1 MLNNKKIEKI
11 TKDDNKNYIFSE
23 YGFYKVTIS
32 GYLSTD
38 SPEITKTIYFTILN
52 NNEAMKEFSFVS
64 LNGQNITKVLRDG
77 KDVTTE
83 LKRVLALFPLLP
95 EEDGTYNQNKLN
107 QLSALFDADFEKS
120 YLYNLNLKS
129 EIDYTSSISKDEEDN
144 DLVLIEK
151 YIASGE
157 YEIFV
162 KTQNIILGEQIYSFK
177 VWMRDK
183 DAKININSSLVEGG
197 ETSKAITLS
206 YNPYLIFTQIGD
218 CEIYLND
225 TVIAKIDN
233 SSVNDVNTY
242 VIPRDAKGTFIVQVK
257 SLSGNTELSF
267 VLNKKEP
274 LSTVSIIVI
283 VVATLLVAGGIFL
296 FIKLRTRMKVK

>member
-1 MLNNKKIEKI
+1 MLNSCAAVCKP
-11 TKDDNKNYIFSE
+11 TQR
-23 YGFYKVTIS
+23 
-32 GYLSTD
+32 
-38 SPEITKTIYFTILN
+38 
-52 NNEAMKEFSFVS
+52 S
-64 LNGQNITKVLRDG
+64 LRNVPSVWI
-77 KDVTTE
+77 DVTTE
-83 LKRVLALFPLLP
+83 LKRVLALYPILP
-95 EEDGTYNQNKLN
+95 EEDGTYNKNKLN

-144 DLVLIEK
+144 DLVIIEK

-162 KTQNIILGEQIYSFK
+162 KTQNIILGEQTYSFK

-233 SSVNDVNTY
+233 SSVNDINTY

-283 VVATLLVAGGIFL
+283 VVATLLVSGGIFL